1 MKPRDIKIIQSVL
14 EVIKEPIKVTEIY
27 HKAKELFEKGEITN
41 MFDCGGETPHQS
53 VSSYIYTALNKGEE
67 LPFLKAQEKPVLIA
81 LKDAPKEP
89 VLSAEKI
96 STPSVKIAHERDLH
110 PFLTYMAINNE
121 NLKCYTKTIFHE
133 ESSKSIKGMDRWLY
147 PDMVGVRFLHA
158 EWSNENL
165 IAFSKKFDTLPV
177 KLVSFELK
185 KEISVHNCREC
196 YFQAISN
203 SSWANEGYLVG
214 HHVDTHNLKLMDLL
228 KRLHAS
234 FGIGVIDL
242 RTNEDKSAILLN
254 AKYKEKIDYTM
265 AQELSDKNKKFSGF
279 LKSVV
284 DYDPDFPNRYKDEFD
299 EVKKKEELYPITH
312 NFLFKNALS
321 GFVRAFQ
328 KPQIK
333 R

>member
-1 MKPRDIKIIQSVL
+1 MKPRDIQIIQSVL
-14 EVIKEPIKVTEIY
+14 EAIKEPIKVTEIY
-27 HKAKELFEKGEITN
+27 DKAKELFEEGKIEN

-67 LPFLKAQEKPVLIA
+67 LPFLKVQEKPVLIA
-81 LKDAPKEP
+81 LKGAAKEL
-89 VLSAEKI
+89 VLNAQKPSA
-96 STPSVKIAHERDLH
+96 PSVKIAHERDLH
-110 PFLTYMAINNE
+110 PFLTYMAFGNE

-133 ESSKSIKGMDRWLY
+133 GSLKSPKGMDRWLY

-158 EWSNENL
+158 ELSNENL

-185 KEISVHNCREC
+185 KEISVNNCREC

-214 HHVDTHNLKLMDLL
+214 HHIATHDPKLMDLL

-242 RTNEDKSAILLN
+242 RTDEDKSAILLN
-254 AKYKEKIDYTM
+254 AKYKEKIDYTV
-265 AQELSDKNKKFSGF
+265 ALELSEKNEEFSGF

-284 DYDPDFPNRYKDEFD
+284 DYDPKNQNRYKDEFD
-299 EVKKKEELYPITH
+299 EIKKKEELYP
-312 NFLFKNALS
+312 NS
-321 GFVRAFQ
+321 
-328 KPQIK
+328 
-333 R
+333 

>member
-1 MKPRDIKIIQSVL
+1 MKPQDIEIVQSVL
-14 EVIKEPIKVTEIY
+14 EAIKEPIKVTLVY
-27 HKAKELFEKGEITN
+27 DKAKELFEKGEIEN

-53 VSSYIYTALNKGEE
+53 VSSYIYTALSKGEE
-67 LPFLKAQEKPVLIA
+67 LPFKKVREKPTLIA
-81 LKDAPKEP
+81 LKGAAKEP
-89 VLSAEKI
+89 VLNTQKPSA
-96 STPSVKIAHERDLH
+96 PSVKIAHNKIMHERDLH
-110 PFLTYMAINNE
+110 PFLTYMAFYNE

-133 ESSKSIKGMDRWLY
+133 ESSKSPKGMDRWLY

-158 EWSNENL
+158 ELSNENL

-214 HHVDTHNLKLMDLL
+214 CNINTQNTELMDLL

-242 RTNEDKSAILLN
+242 RTDEDKSAILLN
-254 AKYKEKIDYTM
+254 AKYKEKIDYTV
-265 AQELSDKNKKFSGF
+265 ASELSEKNKKFSGF

-284 DYDPDFPNRYKDEFD
+284 DYDPAHSYRYKDEFD
-299 EVKKKEELYPITH
+299 EVKKKEELYP
-312 NFLFKNALS
+312 NS
-321 GFVRAFQ
+321 
-328 KPQIK
+328 
-333 R
+333 

>member
-1 MKPRDIKIIQSVL
+1 MKPQDIEIVQSVL
-14 EVIKEPIKVTEIY
+14 EIIKEPIKVTLVY
-27 HKAKELFEKGEITN
+27 DKAKELFEKGKIEN
-41 MFDCGGETPHQS
+41 MFDYGSETPHQS
-53 VSSYIYTALNKGEE
+53 VSSSIYTALNKGEE
-67 LPFLKAQEKPVLIA
+67 LPFFKVREKPTLIA
-81 LKDAPKEP
+81 LKDAAKE
-89 VLSAEKI
+89 LSLNAQK
-96 STPSVKIAHERDLH
+96 PSVKITHERNLH

-203 SSWANEGYLVG
+203 SSNEGYLVG
-214 HHVDTHNLKLMDLL
+214 RHIDTHNPQLMDLL

-242 RTNEDKSAILLN
+242 RIDEDKSAILLN
-254 AKYKEKIDYTM
+254 AKYKEKIDYTV
-265 AQELSDKNKKFSGF
+265 ASELNAKNEKFSGF

-284 DYDPDFPNRYKDEFD
+284 DYDPNHPQRYKDEFD
-299 EVKKKEELYPITH
+299 EVKKKEELYP
-312 NFLFKNALS
+312 NSSPSF
-321 GFVRAFQ
+321 
-328 KPQIK
+328 
-333 R
+333 

>member
-1 MKPRDIKIIQSVL
+1 MKPQDIGIIQSVL
-14 EVIKEPIKVTEIY
+14 EIIKEPIKVTEIY
-27 HKAKELFEKGEITN
+27 DKAKELFEKGEIEN
-41 MFDCGGETPHQS
+41 MFDYGGNTPDQS
-53 VSSYIYTALNKGEE
+53 VSASIYTALSKGEE
-67 LPFLKAQEKPVLIA
+67 LPFFKVQEKPTLIA
-81 LKDAPKEP
+81 LKSTAKESGLNAQKPSAP
-89 VLSAEKI
+89 SD
-96 STPSVKIAHERDLH
+96 KIAHERDLH

-133 ESSKSIKGMDRWLY
+133 ESVKSPKGMDRWLY

-158 EWSNENL
+158 ELSNENL

-185 KEISVHNCREC
+185 KEISVNNCREC

-214 HHVDTHNLKLMDLL
+214 HHIDTQNPQLMDLL

-254 AKYKEKIDYTM
+254 AKYKEKIDYTV
-265 AQELSDKNKKFSGF
+265 ALELSDKNPKFSGF

-299 EVKKKEELYPITH
+299 EVKKKEELYP
-312 NFLFKNALS
+312 NS
-321 GFVRAFQ
+321 
-328 KPQIK
+328 
-333 R
+333 

>member
-1 MKPRDIKIIQSVL
+1 MKPRDIEIIQSVL
-14 EVIKEPIKVTEIY
+14 EITGPIKVTLVY
-27 HKAKELFEKGEITN
+27 DKAKELFEKGEIES
-41 MFDCGGETPHQS
+41 MFDYGGNTPDQS
-53 VSSYIYTALNKGEE
+53 VSSVIYTSLNKGED

-81 LKDAPKEP
+81 LKDAAKEP
-89 VLSAEKI
+89 VLNALKS
-96 STPSVKIAHERDLH
+96 SVSGVKIAHERNLH
-110 PFLTYMAINNE
+110 PFLTYMAYYNE

-133 ESSKSIKGMDRWLY
+133 GSLKSPKGMDRWLY

-158 EWSNENL
+158 ELFNENL

-214 HHVDTHNLKLMDLL
+214 HHIDTHNPKLMDLL

-242 RTNEDKSAILLN
+242 RNDEDKSAILLN
-254 AKYKEKIDYTM
+254 AKYKEKIDYTV
-265 AQELSDKNKKFSGF
+265 ALELSEKNEEFSGF

-284 DYDPDFPNRYKDEFD
+284 DYDPKNQNRYKDEFD
-299 EVKKKEELYPITH
+299 EIKKKEELYP
-312 NFLFKNALS
+312 NS
-321 GFVRAFQ
+321 
-328 KPQIK
+328 
-333 R
+333 

>member
-1 MKPRDIKIIQSVL
+1 MKPRDIGIIQSVL
-14 EVIKEPIKVTEIY
+14 EITGPIKVTEIY
-27 HKAKELFEKGEITN
+27 DKAKELFEKGKIES

-53 VSSYIYTALNKGEE
+53 VSAPIYKALKKGEE
-67 LPFLKAQEKPVLIA
+67 LPFFKVQENPALIA
-81 LKDAPKEP
+81 LKGTAKELGLNAQKP
-89 VLSAEKI
+89 SA
-96 STPSVKIAHERDLH
+96 PSVKIAHERDLH

-133 ESSKSIKGMDRWLY
+133 ESSKSPKGMDRWLY

-214 HHVDTHNLKLMDLL
+214 RHIDTHNPQLMDLL

-242 RTNEDKSAILLN
+242 RTDEDKSAILLN
-254 AKYKEKIDYTM
+254 AKYKEKIDYTV
-265 AQELSDKNKKFSGF
+265 ASELSAKNEKFSGF

-284 DYDPDFPNRYKDEFD
+284 DYDPNHPQRYKDEFD
-299 EVKKKEELYPITH
+299 EVKKKEELYP
-312 NFLFKNALS
+312 NPSLS
-321 GFVRAFQ
+321 F
-328 KPQIK
+328 
-333 R
+333 

>member
-1 MKPRDIKIIQSVL
+1 MKPQDIEIVQSVL
-14 EVIKEPIKVTEIY
+14 EITGPIKVTEVY
-27 HKAKELFEKGEITN
+27 DKAKELFEKGEITN
-41 MFDCGGETPHQS
+41 MFDYGGNTPDRS
-53 VSSYIYTALNKGEE
+53 VSAFIYTALNKGEE
-67 LPFLKAQEKPVLIA
+67 VPFLKAQEKPVLIA
-81 LKDAPKEP
+81 LKDAAKEP
-89 VLSAEKI
+89 VLNIEKI
-96 STPSVKIAHERDLH
+96 SAPSVKIAHNKIMHERDLH
-110 PFLTYMAINNE
+110 PFLTYMAFHNE

-133 ESSKSIKGMDRWLY
+133 ESVKSPKGMDRWLY

-158 EWSNENL
+158 ELSNENL

-203 SSWANEGYLVG
+203 SSNEGYLVG
-214 HHVDTHNLKLMDLL
+214 RNINTQNTELMDLL

-242 RTNEDKSAILLN
+242 RVDEDKSAILLN

-265 AQELSDKNKKFSGF
+265 AQELSEKNPKFSGF

-284 DYDPDFPNRYKDEFD
+284 DYDPAEPHRYEAEF
-299 EVKKKEELYPITH
+299 EKVKKKEELYP
-312 NFLFKNALS
+312 NPSLS
-321 GFVRAFQ
+321 F
-328 KPQIK
+328 
-333 R
+333 

>member
-1 MKPRDIKIIQSVL
+1 MKPRDIGIIQSVL
-14 EVIKEPIKVTEIY
+14 EIIKEPIKVTEIY
-27 HKAKELFEKGEITN
+27 DKAKELFEKGEIEN
-41 MFDCGGETPHQS
+41 MFDYGGNTPDQS
-53 VSSYIYTALNKGEE
+53 VSASIYTALKKGEE
-67 LPFLKAQEKPVLIA
+67 LPFLKVQENPVLIA
-81 LKDAPKEP
+81 LKGMAKEP
-89 VLSAEKI
+89 VLNAQKSSTPSA
-96 STPSVKIAHERDLH
+96 PSVKIAHERNLH

-133 ESSKSIKGMDRWLY
+133 GSLKSPKGIDRWLY

-158 EWSNENL
+158 ELSNENL

-214 HHVDTHNLKLMDLL
+214 HHIATHDPKLMDLL

-242 RTNEDKSAILLN
+242 RTDEDKSAILLN
-254 AKYKEKIDYTM
+254 AKYKEKIDYTV
-265 AQELSDKNKKFSGF
+265 ALELSEKNEEFSGF

-284 DYDPDFPNRYKDEFD
+284 DYDPKNQNRYKDEFD
-299 EVKKKEELYPITH
+299 EIKKKEELYP
-312 NFLFKNALS
+312 NS
-321 GFVRAFQ
+321 
-328 KPQIK
+328 
-333 R
+333 

>member
-1 MKPRDIKIIQSVL
+1 MKPQDIEIVQSVL
-14 EVIKEPIKVTEIY
+14 EITGPISPTEVY
-27 HKAKELFEKGEITN
+27 DKAKELFEKGEITN
-41 MFDCGGETPHQS
+41 MFDYGGNTPDRS
-53 VSSYIYTALNKGEE
+53 VSAFIYTALNKGEE

-81 LKDAPKEP
+81 LKGAAKEP
-89 VLSAEKI
+89 VLNTEKI
-96 STPSVKIAHERDLH
+96 SAPSAPSTKIAHNKIMHERDLH
-110 PFLTYMAINNE
+110 PFLTYMAFHNE

-133 ESSKSIKGMDRWLY
+133 ESLKSPKGMDRWLY

-158 EWSNENL
+158 ELSNENL

-185 KEISVHNCREC
+185 KEISVNNCREC

-214 HHVDTHNLKLMDLL
+214 RHIDTHNPQLMDLL

-242 RTNEDKSAILLN
+242 RTDEDKSAILLN
-254 AKYKEKIDYTM
+254 AKYKEKIDYTV
-265 AQELSDKNKKFSGF
+265 ALELSEKNPKFSGF

-284 DYDPDFPNRYKDEFD
+284 DYDPAHSYRYKDEFE
-299 EVKKKEELYPITH
+299 EVKKKEELYP
-312 NFLFKNALS
+312 NSSLS
-321 GFVRAFQ
+321 F
-328 KPQIK
+328 
-333 R
+333 

>member
-1 MKPRDIKIIQSVL
+1 MKPQDIEIVQSVL
-14 EVIKEPIKVTEIY
+14 EITGPIKVTLVY
-27 HKAKELFEKGEITN
+27 DKAKELFEKGEITN
-41 MFDCGGETPHQS
+41 MFDYGGNTPHQS
-53 VSSYIYTALNKGEE
+53 VSASIYTALKEGKAV
-67 LPFLKAQEKPVLIA
+67 PFLKAQEKPGLN
-81 LKDAPKEP
+81 
-89 VLSAEKI
+89 AEKI
-96 STPSVKIAHERDLH
+96 SAPSAPSVKIAHNKIMHERDLH
-110 PFLTYMAINNE
+110 PFLTYMAFHNE

-133 ESSKSIKGMDRWLY
+133 ESLKSPKGMDRWLY

-158 EWSNENL
+158 ELSNENL

-185 KEISVHNCREC
+185 KEISVNNCREC

-214 HHVDTHNLKLMDLL
+214 RHIDTQNPQLMDLL

-242 RTNEDKSAILLN
+242 RTDEDKSAILLN

-265 AQELSDKNKKFSGF
+265 AQELSDKNPKFSGF

-299 EVKKKEELYPITH
+299 EVKKKEKLYP
-312 NFLFKNALS
+312 NS
-321 GFVRAFQ
+321 
-328 KPQIK
+328 
-333 R
+333 

>member
-1 MKPRDIKIIQSVL
+1 MKPRDIEIIQSVL
-14 EVIKEPIKVTEIY
+14 EITGPIKVTEIY

-41 MFDCGGETPHQS
+41 MFDCRGETPHQS

-67 LPFLKAQEKPVLIA
+67 LPFKKVQEKPTLIA
-81 LKDAPKEP
+81 LKSAAKETG
-89 VLSAEKI
+89 LNAQKI
-96 STPSVKIAHERDLH
+96 SAPSVKIAHERDLH

-133 ESSKSIKGMDRWLY
+133 ESLKSPKGMDRWLY

-158 EWSNENL
+158 ELSNENL

-203 SSWANEGYLVG
+203 SSNEGYLVG
-214 HHVDTHNLKLMDLL
+214 RHINTHNPQLMDLL

-242 RTNEDKSAILLN
+242 RTDEDKSAILLN
-254 AKYKEKIDYTM
+254 AKYKEKIDYTV
-265 AQELSDKNKKFSGF
+265 ASELSAKNEKFSGF

-284 DYDPDFPNRYKDEFD
+284 DYDPNHQHRYKDEFD
-299 EVKKKEELYPITH
+299 EVKKKEELYP
-312 NFLFKNALS
+312 NPSLS
-321 GFVRAFQ
+321 F
-328 KPQIK
+328 
-333 R
+333 

>member
-1 MKPRDIKIIQSVL
+1 MKPRDIEIVQSVL
-14 EVIKEPIKVTEIY
+14 EAIKEPIRVTLVY
-27 HKAKELFEKGEITN
+27 DKAKELFEKGEITK

-53 VSSYIYTALNKGEE
+53 VSSYIYTALKKGEE
-67 LPFLKAQEKPVLIA
+67 LPFFKVQENPTLIA
-81 LKDAPKEP
+81 LKSTAKE
-89 VLSAEKI
+89 LGLNAQK
-96 STPSVKIAHERDLH
+96 PSVKITHERGLH

-133 ESSKSIKGMDRWLY
+133 ESSKSPKGMDRWLY

-158 EWSNENL
+158 ELSNENL

-185 KEISVHNCREC
+185 KEISVHDCREC

-214 HHVDTHNLKLMDLL
+214 RHIDTHNPKLMDLL

-242 RTNEDKSAILLN
+242 RTDEDKSAILLN
-254 AKYKEKIDYTM
+254 AKYKEKIDYTV
-265 AQELSDKNKKFSGF
+265 ALELSEKNEEFSGF

-284 DYDPDFPNRYKDEFD
+284 DYDPNHPQRYKDEFD
-299 EVKKKEELYPITH
+299 EVKKKEELYPNPSIS
-312 NFLFKNALS
+312 F
-321 GFVRAFQ
+321 
-328 KPQIK
+328 
-333 R
+333 

>member
-1 MKPRDIKIIQSVL
+1 MKPRDIQIIQSVL
-14 EVIKEPIKVTEIY
+14 EAIKEPIKVTEIY
-27 HKAKELFEKGEITN
+27 HKAKELFEEGKIEN
-41 MFDCGGETPHQS
+41 MFDYGGNTPDQS
-53 VSSYIYTALNKGEE
+53 VSASIYTALNKGEE
-67 LPFLKAQEKPVLIA
+67 LPFLKAREKPVLIA
-81 LKDAPKEP
+81 LKGAAKEL
-89 VLSAEKI
+89 VLNTQKPSA
-96 STPSVKIAHERDLH
+96 PSVKIVHERDLH

-133 ESSKSIKGMDRWLY
+133 ESLKSPKGMDRWLY

-165 IAFSKKFDTLPV
+165 IAFSKKFDTLPI

-185 KEISVHNCREC
+185 KEISVHNCREY

-214 HHVDTHNLKLMDLL
+214 RHIDTHNPQLMDLL

-242 RTNEDKSAILLN
+242 RTDEDKSAILLN

-265 AQELSDKNKKFSGF
+265 TQELSDKNPKFSGF

-299 EVKKKEELYPITH
+299 EVKKKEELYP
-312 NFLFKNALS
+312 NPSLS
-321 GFVRAFQ
+321 F
-328 KPQIK
+328 
-333 R
+333 

>member
-1 MKPRDIKIIQSVL
+1 MKPQDIKIVQSVL
-14 EVIKEPIKVTEIY
+14 ENTGPIKPTEVY
-27 HKAKELFEKGEITN
+27 DKAQELFEKGEITK
-41 MFDCGGETPHQS
+41 MFDCGGNTPHQS
-53 VSSYIYTALNKGEE
+53 VSASIYTALNKGEE
-67 LPFLKAQEKPVLIA
+67 LPFKKVREKPTLIA
-81 LKDAPKEP
+81 LKSAMNEP
-89 VLSAEKI
+89 VLNTEKPSAPNAKI
-96 STPSVKIAHERDLH
+96 VHNKIMHERDLH
-110 PFLTYMAINNE
+110 PFLTYMAIHNE
-121 NLKCYTKTIFHE
+121 NLKCYTKTILHE
-133 ESSKSIKGMDRWLY
+133 ESVKSPKGMDRWLY

-158 EWSNENL
+158 ELSNENL

-214 HHVDTHNLKLMDLL
+214 RHIDTHNSKLMDLL

-242 RTNEDKSAILLN
+242 RTDEDKSAILLN

-265 AQELSDKNKKFSGF
+265 AQELSDKNSNFSGF

-284 DYDPDFPNRYKDEFD
+284 DYDPKESHRYEAEF
-299 EVKKKEELYPITH
+299 EKVKKKEELYP
-312 NFLFKNALS
+312 NSSLS
-321 GFVRAFQ
+321 F
-328 KPQIK
+328 
-333 R
+333 

>member
-1 MKPRDIKIIQSVL
+1 MKPRDIEIVQSVL
-14 EVIKEPIKVTEIY
+14 EAIKEPIKVTEIY
-27 HKAKELFEKGEITN
+27 DKAKELFSEGKIEN

-67 LPFLKAQEKPVLIA
+67 LPFKKVQEKPVLIA
-81 LKDAPKEP
+81 LKSVAKE
-89 VLSAEKI
+89 LGLNAQKI
-96 STPSVKIAHERDLH
+96 SAPIAKIAHERDLH

-133 ESSKSIKGMDRWLY
+133 ESSKSPKGMDRWLY

-203 SSWANEGYLVG
+203 SSNEGYLVG
-214 HHVDTHNLKLMDLL
+214 RHIDTQNPQLMDLL

-242 RTNEDKSAILLN
+242 RTDEDKSAILLN
-254 AKYKEKIDYTM
+254 AKYKEKIDYTV
-265 AQELSDKNKKFSGF
+265 ASELSAKNEKFSGF

-284 DYDPDFPNRYKDEFD
+284 DYDPNHQHRYKDEFD
-299 EVKKKEELYPITH
+299 EVKKKEELYP
-312 NFLFKNALS
+312 NSSLS
-321 GFVRAFQ
+321 F
-328 KPQIK
+328 
-333 R
+333 

>member
-1 MKPRDIKIIQSVL
+1 MKPQDVEIVQSVL
-14 EVIKEPIKVTEIY
+14 EITGPISPTEVY
-27 HKAKELFEKGEITN
+27 DKAKELFEKGEITK
-41 MFDCGGETPHQS
+41 MFDYGGKTPDRS
-53 VSSYIYTALNKGEE
+53 VSAFIYTALKKGEE

-81 LKDAPKEP
+81 LKDAAKEP
-89 VLSAEKI
+89 VLNAEKI
-96 STPSVKIAHERDLH
+96 SAPSAKIMHERDLH
-110 PFLTYMAINNE
+110 PFLTYMAYYNE

-133 ESSKSIKGMDRWLY
+133 ESVKSPKGTDRWLY

-158 EWSNENL
+158 ELSNENL

-185 KEISVHNCREC
+185 KEISVNNCREC

-214 HHVDTHNLKLMDLL
+214 RHIDTHNPQLMDLL

-242 RTNEDKSAILLN
+242 RTDEDKSAILLN

-265 AQELSDKNKKFSGF
+265 AQELSDKNPKFSGF

-299 EVKKKEELYPITH
+299 EVKKKEELYP
-312 NFLFKNALS
+312 NS
-321 GFVRAFQ
+321 
-328 KPQIK
+328 
-333 R
+333 

>member
-1 MKPRDIKIIQSVL
+1 MKPRNIKIVQSVL
-14 EVIKEPIKVTEIY
+14 EITGPISPTEVY
-27 HKAKELFEKGEITN
+27 DKAKELFERGEITK
-41 MFDCGGETPHQS
+41 MFDYGGNTPHQS

-67 LPFLKAQEKPVLIA
+67 LPFLKTQEKPVLIA
-81 LKDAPKEP
+81 LKGAAKEP

-96 STPSVKIAHERDLH
+96 SAPNAKIVHNKIMHERDLH

-133 ESSKSIKGMDRWLY
+133 ESSKSPKGMDRWLY

-185 KEISVHNCREC
+185 KEISVNNCREC

-203 SSWANEGYLVG
+203 SSNEGYLVG
-214 HHVDTHNLKLMDLL
+214 RHIDTHNPQLMDLL

-242 RTNEDKSAILLN
+242 RTDEDKSVILLN

-284 DYDPDFPNRYKDEFD
+284 DYDPAHSYRYKDEFD
-299 EVKKKEELYPITH
+299 EIKKKEELYP
-312 NFLFKNALS
+312 NPSLS
-321 GFVRAFQ
+321 F
-328 KPQIK
+328 
-333 R
+333 

>member
-1 MKPRDIKIIQSVL
+1 MKPRDIGIIQSVL

-41 MFDCGGETPHQS
+41 MFDYGGNTPDSS
-53 VSSYIYTALNKGEE
+53 VSASIYTALSKGEE

-81 LKDAPKEP
+81 LKNAPKEP
-89 VLSAEKI
+89 VLNAQKI
-96 STPSVKIAHERDLH
+96 SVPGTKIKNERNLH

-133 ESSKSIKGMDRWLY
+133 ESSKSPKGMDRWLY

-158 EWSNENL
+158 ELSNENL

-214 HHVDTHNLKLMDLL
+214 RHIDTHNPQFMDLL

-242 RTNEDKSAILLN
+242 RTDEDKSAILLN
-254 AKYKEKIDYTM
+254 AKYKEKIDYTV
-265 AQELSDKNKKFSGF
+265 ALELSKKNEKFSGF

-284 DYDPDFPNRYKDEFD
+284 DYDPKNQNRYKDEFD
-299 EVKKKEELYPITH
+299 EIKKKEELYP
-312 NFLFKNALS
+312 NPSLS
-321 GFVRAFQ
+321 F
-328 KPQIK
+328 
-333 R
+333 

>member
-1 MKPRDIKIIQSVL
+1 
-14 EVIKEPIKVTEIY
+14 
-27 HKAKELFEKGEITN
+27 G
-41 MFDCGGETPHQS
+41 
-53 VSSYIYTALNKGEE
+53 VSSA
-67 LPFLKAQEKPVLIA
+67 
-81 LKDAPKEP
+81 
-89 VLSAEKI
+89 
-96 STPSVKIAHERDLH
+96 KIAHNKIMHERDLH
-110 PFLTYMAINNE
+110 PYLTYMAIHNE

-133 ESSKSIKGMDRWLY
+133 ESLKSPKGMDRWLY

-158 EWSNENL
+158 ELSNENL

-185 KEISVHNCREC
+185 KEISVNNCREC

-214 HHVDTHNLKLMDLL
+214 RHIDTHNPQLMDLL

-254 AKYKEKIDYTM
+254 AKYKEKIDYTV
-265 AQELSDKNKKFSGF
+265 ALELSDKNPKFSGF

-299 EVKKKEELYPITH
+299 EVKKKEELYP
-312 NFLFKNALS
+312 NSSLS
-321 GFVRAFQ
+321 F
-328 KPQIK
+328 
-333 R
+333 

>member
-1 MKPRDIKIIQSVL
+1 MKPQDIEIVQSVL
-14 EVIKEPIKVTEIY
+14 EITGPINPTEVY
-27 HKAKELFEKGEITN
+27 DKAKELFEKGEITK
-41 MFDCGGETPHQS
+41 MFDYGGNTPDRS
-53 VSSYIYTALNKGEE
+53 VSASIYTALNKGEE

-81 LKDAPKEP
+81 LKSAAKEP
-89 VLSAEKI
+89 VLNIEKI
-96 STPSVKIAHERDLH
+96 SAPSVKIARERGLH

-133 ESSKSIKGMDRWLY
+133 ESLKSPKGMDRWLY

-158 EWSNENL
+158 ELSNENL

-185 KEISVHNCREC
+185 KEISVPNCREC

-203 SSWANEGYLVG
+203 SSNEGYLVG
-214 HHVDTHNLKLMDLL
+214 RHIDTHNPQLMDLL

-242 RTNEDKSAILLN
+242 RTDEDKSTILLN

-265 AQELSDKNKKFSGF
+265 AQELSEKNPKFSGF

-284 DYDPDFPNRYKDEFD
+284 DYDPNHQHRYKDEFD
-299 EVKKKEELYPITH
+299 EVKKKEELYP
-312 NFLFKNALS
+312 NSSLS
-321 GFVRAFQ
+321 F
-328 KPQIK
+328 
-333 R
+333 

>member
-1 MKPRDIKIIQSVL
+1 MKPQDVEIVQSVL
-14 EVIKEPIKVTEIY
+14 EITGPISPTEVY
-27 HKAKELFEKGEITN
+27 DKAKELFEKGEITK
-41 MFDCGGETPHQS
+41 MFDYGGNTPHQS
-53 VSSYIYTALNKGEE
+53 VSASIYTALNKGEE

-81 LKDAPKEP
+81 LKDAAKEP
-89 VLSAEKI
+89 VLNIEKI
-96 STPSVKIAHERDLH
+96 SAPIVKIAHERDLH
-110 PFLTYMAINNE
+110 PFLTYMAFHNE

-133 ESSKSIKGMDRWLY
+133 ESLKSPKGMDRWLY

-158 EWSNENL
+158 ELSNENL
-165 IAFSKKFDTLPV
+165 IAFSKKFDTLPI

-185 KEISVHNCREC
+185 KEISVNNCREC

-214 HHVDTHNLKLMDLL
+214 RHIDTHNPQLMDLL

-242 RTNEDKSAILLN
+242 RVDEDKSAILLN

-265 AQELSDKNKKFSGF
+265 AQELSDKNPKFSGF

-299 EVKKKEELYPITH
+299 EVKKKEELYP
-312 NFLFKNALS
+312 NSSLS
-321 GFVRAFQ
+321 F
-328 KPQIK
+328 
-333 R
+333 

>member
-1 MKPRDIKIIQSVL
+1 MKPQDIEIVQSVL
-14 EVIKEPIKVTEIY
+14 EITGPISPTEVY
-27 HKAKELFEKGEITN
+27 DKAKELFEKGEITN
-41 MFDCGGETPHQS
+41 MFDYGGNTPHQS
-53 VSSYIYTALNKGEE
+53 VSASIYTALNKGEE
-67 LPFLKAQEKPVLIA
+67 LPFLKVQEKPALIA
-81 LKDAPKEP
+81 LKGAANESVLNTQKPSAPN
-89 VLSAEKI
+89 AKI
-96 STPSVKIAHERDLH
+96 VHNKIVHERDLH
-110 PFLTYMAINNE
+110 PFLTYMAFHNE

-133 ESSKSIKGMDRWLY
+133 ESLKSPKGMDRWLY

-158 EWSNENL
+158 ELSNENL

-203 SSWANEGYLVG
+203 SSNEGYLVG
-214 HHVDTHNLKLMDLL
+214 RHIDTHNSKLMDLL

-242 RTNEDKSAILLN
+242 RTDEDKSAILLN

-265 AQELSDKNKKFSGF
+265 AQELSEKNPKFSGF

-284 DYDPDFPNRYKDEFD
+284 DYDPNHQHRYKDEFD
-299 EVKKKEELYPITH
+299 EVKKKEKLYP
-312 NFLFKNALS
+312 NPSLS
-321 GFVRAFQ
+321 F
-328 KPQIK
+328 
-333 R
+333 

>member
-1 MKPRDIKIIQSVL
+1 MKPRDIEIVQSVL
-14 EVIKEPIKVTEIY
+14 EIIKEPIKVTDIY
-27 HKAKELFEKGEITN
+27 DKAKELFEKGEITN

-67 LPFLKAQEKPVLIA
+67 LPFLKVQEKPVLIA
-81 LKDAPKEP
+81 LKDVPKEP
-89 VLSAEKI
+89 VLNAQKSSA
-96 STPSVKIAHERDLH
+96 PSVKIAHERDLH
-110 PFLTYMAINNE
+110 PFLTYMACHNE

-133 ESSKSIKGMDRWLY
+133 GSLKSLKGMDRWLY

-158 EWSNENL
+158 ELSNEHL

-177 KLVSFELK
+177 KLMSFELK
-185 KEISVHNCREC
+185 KEISVNNCREC

-214 HHVDTHNLKLMDLL
+214 HHIATHDPKLMDLL

-242 RTNEDKSAILLN
+242 RTDEDKSVILLN
-254 AKYKEKIDYTM
+254 AKYKEKIDYTV
-265 AQELSDKNKKFSGF
+265 ASELSEKNSKFRDF

-284 DYDPDFPNRYKDEFD
+284 DYDPEFQHRFRDEFD
-299 EVKKKEELYPITH
+299 TIKKKEELYP
-312 NFLFKNALS
+312 NS
-321 GFVRAFQ
+321 
-328 KPQIK
+328 
-333 R
+333 